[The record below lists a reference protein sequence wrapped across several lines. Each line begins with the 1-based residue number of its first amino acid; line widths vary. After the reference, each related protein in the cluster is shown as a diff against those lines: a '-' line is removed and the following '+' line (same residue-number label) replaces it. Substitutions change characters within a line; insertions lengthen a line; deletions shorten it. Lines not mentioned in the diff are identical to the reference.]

1 MPDTFPE
8 YLLFL
13 ELTRDLL
20 KSSDRSFCQDV
31 FLSFKVDA
39 PLLPCQD

>member
-1 MPDTFPE
+1 MPETFPE
-8 YLLFL
+8 YLLNQEVSKDFL
-13 ELTRDLL
+13 
-20 KSSDRSFCQDV
+20 KWSDRSFCQDV